1 MNSDKLKNIIYKK
14 AHGNSDISQKFY
26 QLFYFERI
34 LERISISNYRGQII
48 LKGGLLLTSII
59 GNDERTT
66 KDMDATLKGISLTK
80 TNVEKAFNE
89 ILHIDI
95 DDGVSFQIISIK
107 DIRLEDEYGGFRLNI
122 LSKLDNNK
130 TYITVELTTG
140 DVITP
145 REMKYNYNSI
155 FEDKKIPIM
164 SYPLETVLA
173 EKFQTIV
180 TRGLFNTRL
189 KDFYDVYILI
199 NTKIDDL
206 NRSNLIK
213 AIKNTFKRRE
223 TNFDLEQFNEVINDL
238 SNDNNMNNLWNE
250 YISKNSYA
258 KNVKFEDTIKA
269 IKEIVE
275 ILESELVG
283 V

>member
-1 MNSDKLKNIIYKK
+1 MNSDKLKSIISKK

-34 LERISISNYRGQII
+34 LERISKSSYRGKII

-59 GNDERTT
+59 GDDERTT
-66 KDMDATLKGISLTK
+66 KDMDATLKGIPLTK
-80 TNVEKAFNE
+80 NEVEKVFNE
-89 ILHIDI
+89 ILNMDI
-95 DDGVSFQIISIK
+95 DDEVLFKIISIK

-145 REMKYNYNSI
+145 REIKYNYNSI

-164 SYPLETVLA
+164 SYTLETILA
-173 EKFQTIV
+173 EKFQTV
-180 TRGLFNTRL
+180 VNRGLLNTRL
-189 KDFYDVYILI
+189 KDFYDIYILV
-199 NTKIDDL
+199 
-206 NRSNLIK
+206 NRKMSELSKENLIN
-213 AIKNTFKRRE
+213 AIKNTFKRRK
-223 TNFDLEQFNEVINDL
+223 TLLDIEQINEIINDL
-238 SNDNNMNNLWNE
+238 ISDNNMNSLWENAV
-250 YISKNSYA
+250 SKNSYA
-258 KNVKFEDTIKA
+258 KNIRFEDTIDA
-269 IKEIVE
+269 IKQIAE
-275 ILESELVG
+275 ILESELVE

>member
-1 MNSDKLKNIIYKK
+1 MNSDKLKSIISKK

-34 LERISISNYRGQII
+34 LERISKSSYRGKII

-59 GNDERTT
+59 GDDERTT
-66 KDMDATLKGISLTK
+66 KDMDATLKGIPLTK
-80 TNVEKAFNE
+80 NEVEKVFNE
-89 ILHIDI
+89 ILNMDI
-95 DDGVSFQIISIK
+95 DDEVLFKIISIK

-145 REMKYNYNSI
+145 REIKYNYNSI

-164 SYPLETVLA
+164 SYTIETILA
-173 EKFQTIV
+173 EKFQTV
-180 TRGLFNTRL
+180 VNRGLLNTRL
-189 KDFYDVYILI
+189 KDFYDIYILV
-199 NTKIDDL
+199 NTKM
-206 NRSNLIK
+206 SEVSKENLIN
-213 AIKNTFKRRE
+213 AIKNTFKRRK
-223 TNFDLEQFNEVINDL
+223 TLLDIEQINEIINDL
-238 SNDNNMNNLWNE
+238 ISDNNMNSLWENAV
-250 YISKNSYA
+250 SKNSYA
-258 KNVKFEDTIKA
+258 KNIRFEDTIDA
-269 IKEIVE
+269 IKQIVE
-275 ILESELVG
+275 ILESKLVE

>member
-66 KDMDATLKGISLTK
+66 KDMDATLKGIPLTK
-80 TNVEKAFNE
+80 NDVEKVFNE
-89 ILHIDI
+89 ILNIDV
-95 DDGVSFQIISIK
+95 DDGISFQIISIK
-107 DIRLEDEYGGFRLNI
+107 DIRLDDEYGGFRLNI
-122 LSKLDNNK
+122 LSKLGNNK
-130 TYITVELTTG
+130 TYIAVELTTG

-145 REMKYNYNSI
+145 REMKYNYNCI

-164 SYPLETVLA
+164 SYTLETILA

-180 TRGLFNTRL
+180 TRGLLNTRL

-238 SNDNNMNNLWNE
+238 SNDNNMNDLWNE

-258 KNVKFEDTIKA
+258 KNVKFEDTINA
-269 IKEIVE
+269 LKEIIE
-275 ILESELVG
+275 ILESEFVG

>member
-1 MNSDKLKNIIYKK
+1 MNSDKLKNIISKK

-48 LKGGLLLTSII
+48 LKGGLLLTSVI
-59 GNDERTT
+59 GDDERTT

-95 DDGVSFQIISIK
+95 DDGTSFQIVSIK

-122 LSKLDNNK
+122 LSKLGNNK
-130 TYITVELTTG
+130 TYITIELTTG

-145 REMKYNYNSI
+145 REMKYNYNCI
-155 FEDKKIPIM
+155 FEDKTIPIM
-164 SYPLETVLA
+164 SYTLETVLA

-180 TRGLFNTRL
+180 TRGLLNTRL
-189 KDFYDVYILI
+189 KDFYDIYILI

-213 AIKNTFKRRE
+213 AIKNTFKWRE
-223 TNFDLEQFNEVINDL
+223 TNFDLEQFNEVIDDL

-250 YISKNSYA
+250 YVSKNSYA
-258 KNVKFEDTIKA
+258 KNVKFEDTINSL
-269 IKEIVE
+269 KEIIE

>member
-1 MNSDKLKNIIYKK
+1 MNSDKLKSIISKK

-34 LERISISNYRGQII
+34 LERISKSSYRGKII

-59 GNDERTT
+59 GDDERTT
-66 KDMDATLKGISLTK
+66 KDMDATLKGIPLTK
-80 TNVEKAFNE
+80 NEVEKVFNE
-89 ILHIDI
+89 ILNMDI
-95 DDGVSFQIISIK
+95 DDEVLFKIISIK

-145 REMKYNYNSI
+145 REIKYNYNSI

-164 SYPLETVLA
+164 SYTIETILA
-173 EKFQTIV
+173 EKFQTV
-180 TRGLFNTRL
+180 VNRGLLNTRL
-189 KDFYDVYILI
+189 KDFYDIYILV
-199 NTKIDDL
+199 NTKM
-206 NRSNLIK
+206 SEVSKENLIN
-213 AIKNTFKRRE
+213 AIKNTFKRRK
-223 TNFDLEQFNEVINDL
+223 TLLDIEQINEIINDL
-238 SNDNNMNNLWNE
+238 ISDNNMNSLWENAV
-250 YISKNSYA
+250 SKNSYA
-258 KNVKFEDTIKA
+258 KNIRFEDTIDA
-269 IKEIVE
+269 IKQIAE
-275 ILESELVG
+275 ILESELVE

>member
-1 MNSDKLKNIIYKK
+1 MNADKLKNIISKK

-26 QLFYFERI
+26 QLFYFERL

-59 GNDERTT
+59 GDDERTT
-66 KDMDATLKGISLTK
+66 KDMDSTLKGIPFK
-80 TNVEKAFNE
+80 KKDVEKVFNE
-89 ILHIDI
+89 ILNIDI

-145 REMKYNYNSI
+145 KEMKYNYNSI

-164 SYPLETVLA
+164 SYTCETLLA

-180 TRGLFNTRL
+180 TRGLLNTRL

-199 NTKIDDL
+199 NKKMDEL
-206 NRSNLIK
+206 NKNNLIK
-213 AIKNTFKRRE
+213 AIKNTFQRRE
-223 TNFDLEQFNEVINDL
+223 TIIDIEQFKEVIRDL
-238 SNDNNMNNLWNE
+238 SDDNNMNNLWNN
-250 YISKNSYA
+250 YVSKNSYA
-258 KNVKFEDTIKA
+258 KDIEFNDTIKA
-269 IKEIVE
+269 INEIIS
-275 ILESELVG
+275 ILEKGLI
-283 V
+283 

>member
-48 LKGGLLLTSII
+48 LKGVLLLTSII

-66 KDMDATLKGISLTK
+66 KDMDATLKGIPLTK
-80 TNVEKAFNE
+80 NDVEKVFNE
-89 ILHIDI
+89 ILNIDI

-122 LSKLDNNK
+122 LSTLDNNK

-145 REMKYNYNSI
+145 KEMKYNYNSI

-164 SYPLETVLA
+164 SYTLETILA

-180 TRGLFNTRL
+180 TRGLLNTRL

-199 NTKIDDL
+199 NTKINELSKD
-206 NRSNLIK
+206 NLIK
-213 AIKNTFKRRE
+213 AIKNTFERRE

>member
-1 MNSDKLKNIIYKK
+1 MNSDKLKNIISKK

-48 LKGGLLLTSII
+48 LKGGLLLTYII
-59 GNDERTT
+59 GDDERTT

-95 DDGVSFQIISIK
+95 DDGTSFQIVSIK

-122 LSKLDNNK
+122 LSKLGNNK
-130 TYITVELTTG
+130 TYITIELTTG

-145 REMKYNYNSI
+145 REMKYNYNCI
-155 FEDKKIPIM
+155 FEDKTIPIM
-164 SYPLETVLA
+164 SYTLETVLA

-180 TRGLFNTRL
+180 TRGLLNTRL
-189 KDFYDVYILI
+189 KDFYDIYILI

-213 AIKNTFKRRE
+213 AIKNTFKWRE
-223 TNFDLEQFNEVINDL
+223 TNFDLEQFNEVIDDL

-250 YISKNSYA
+250 YVSKNSYA
-258 KNVKFEDTIKA
+258 KNVKFEDTINSL
-269 IKEIVE
+269 KEIIE